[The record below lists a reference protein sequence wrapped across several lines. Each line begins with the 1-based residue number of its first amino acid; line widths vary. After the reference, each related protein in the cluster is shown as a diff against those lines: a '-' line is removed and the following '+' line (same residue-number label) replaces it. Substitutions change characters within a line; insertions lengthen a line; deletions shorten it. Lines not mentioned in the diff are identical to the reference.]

1 LQDGADGLPVTIG
14 LAAAT
19 GLGVLA
25 YTEVTMLFF
34 FRWVLLLLLTH
45 LVQSTLKIETLL
57 QFVGSAVIVQL
68 VISMLLG

>member
-1 LQDGADGLPVTIG
+1 LQDGADSLPVTIG

-45 LVQSTLKIETLL
+45 LIQSILQIETLL

-68 VISMLLG
+68 VISMPLG